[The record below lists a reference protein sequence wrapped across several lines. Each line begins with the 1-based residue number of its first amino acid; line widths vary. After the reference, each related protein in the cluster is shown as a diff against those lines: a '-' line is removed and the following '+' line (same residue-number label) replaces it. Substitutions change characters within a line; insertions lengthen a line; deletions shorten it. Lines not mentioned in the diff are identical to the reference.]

1 MLVDIISDL
10 HLDSWFG
17 YKTIPNKEMVIGFW
31 RTLKPKGDYLIVA
44 GDIGHNILQNVSVLK
59 ILKEVYY
66 KEIII
71 TLGNH
76 DLFLVGFNLLETAQ
90 TKAKKSKKLYRQN
103 GIIVLDSD
111 VVELEGIK
119 FGGAMG
125 WYNNAYVVKNKEN
138 LLGLQHIHH
147 FENVDT
153 FMNHVWQQHPDCK
166 GTQLQCFDELY
177 QEEYIKLEAVHQ
189 ACDVMVSH
197 YNPST
202 KMEFQTKGFER
213 DETTAFFCFDGEA
226 LAIKTTAKVWIYGH
240 THEHKMYIWHNKKFV
255 TSALGYKSEHYK
267 GKIVT
272 REIV

>member
-17 YKTIPNKEMVIGFW
+17 YKTIPNKEMVISFW
-31 RTLKPKGDYLIVA
+31 RSLKPKGDYLIVA
-44 GDIGHNILQNVSVLK
+44 GDIGHNVLQNVSILK

-71 TLGNH
+71 VLGNH
-76 DLFLVGFNLLETAQ
+76 DHYLIGFNVLQTAQ
-90 TKAKKSKKLYRQN
+90 VKAKKSKKLYRQN
-103 GIIVLDSD
+103 GIIVLDGT

-125 WYNNAYVVKNKEN
+125 WYNSAYAHKNKHS
-138 LLGLQHIHH
+138 LRMLQSYSGDIEA
-147 FENVDT
+147 FLQELWGNCLNDKT
-153 FMNHVWQQHPDCK
+153 YMNIAY
-166 GTQLQCFDELY
+166 FDELY
-177 QEEYIKLEAVHQ
+177 QEEYAKLEAVHQ

-213 DETTAFFCFDGEA
+213 DETTSFFCFDGEA

-240 THEHKMYIWHNKKFV
+240 THERKMYIWHNKKFV
-255 TSALGYKSEHYK
+255 TSALGYQNEHYK